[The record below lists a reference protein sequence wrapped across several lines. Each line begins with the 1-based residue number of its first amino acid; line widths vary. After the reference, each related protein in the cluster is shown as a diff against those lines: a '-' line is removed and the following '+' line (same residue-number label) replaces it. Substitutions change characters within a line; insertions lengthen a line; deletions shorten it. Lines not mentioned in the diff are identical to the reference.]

1 MDLKDI
7 EKRIDA
13 NDREIVELMKKR
25 LKLTEEAAQFK
36 KENDLSIRIEGRE
49 VEIIDNI
56 MATTDAP
63 YDKYMCAIFYSIL
76 DSCAAYQ
83 SSLVNV
89 SSPVVRRIEKA
100 LEEMTDEF
108 PKEATVAC
116 QGIPGAS
123 TEAAVKAMISVP
135 HIQYFNSFEKVVDT
149 VLGGEARYGVF
160 PLENSKYGSIGA
172 VYDYMHDHN
181 FYMVRSTKRMING
194 NYTKFVCIGRDLEIH
209 KEDDK
214 ISLMMHMEN
223 KPRALYHI
231 VGRLSSLGINIDKI
245 ASRPL
250 KGSVFDYLIYMDFDA
265 SVLLPEVRATLA
277 QMDNEL
283 EQFRF
288 LGSHHE
294 V

>member
-7 EKRIDA
+7 EKKIDA
-13 NDREIVELMKKR
+13 NDRQIAELLKKR
-25 LKLTEEAAQFK
+25 LLLTEDAAKYK
-36 KENDLSIRIEGRE
+36 KDHDLSIRVEGRE
-49 VEIIDNI
+49 TEIIDNI
-56 MATTDAP
+56 MSMTEAP
-63 YDKYMCAIFYSIL
+63 YDKYMCAVFYSIL
-76 DSCAAYQ
+76 DSCASYQ
-83 SSLVNV
+83 SSLVNI
-89 SSPVVRRIEKA
+89 SSPIVRRIEKA
-100 LEEMTDEF
+100 IDEMTDEF

-135 HIQYFNSFEKVVDT
+135 HIQFFNSFEKVVDT
-149 VLGGEARYGVF
+149 VLSGEARYGVF
-160 PLENSKYGSIGA
+160 PLENSKYGSVGA
-172 VYDYMHDHN
+172 VYDYMNDHD

-194 NYTKFVCIGRDLEIH
+194 NYSKFVCIGRDLEIH

-231 VGRLSSLGINIDKI
+231 IGRMSSLGINIDKI

-250 KGSVFDYLIYMDFDA
+250 QGSVFDYLIYIDFDA
-265 SVLLPEVRATLA
+265 SILMPEVRAIIG
-277 QMDNEL
+277 QMNNEL